1 MPTREI
7 HGVSADTGA
16 AHADAAHPAIARV
29 KALIAQGI
37 TASGYARAAA
47 VAGGPFK
54 PSFGLSG
61 AVDQARPRG
70 QRIGRSGDSI
80 LPFWRTAPGGVEPGA
95 PCLAHCWPDV
105 GVSEPPIRE
114 VFVLSWSLHLRP
126 RGRVPTLSG

>member
-7 HGVSADTGA
+7 HGVSADTDA

-80 LPFWRTAPGGVEPGA
+80 LPFWRTAPGGVERRHLTDNQLGS
-95 PCLAHCWPDV
+95 
-105 GVSEPPIRE
+105 GSSSESSSSRCTG
-114 VFVLSWSLHLRP
+114 W
-126 RGRVPTLSG
+126 

>member
-47 VAGGPFK
+47 VALLDKQDSAGYWCGDLTAD
-54 PSFGLSG
+54 STLLS
-61 AVDQARPRG
+61 DY
-70 QRIGRSGDSI
+70 I
-80 LPFWRTAPGGVEPGA
+80 LLQMWRVAHSSLL
-95 PCLAHCWPDV
+95 LA
-105 GVSEPPIRE
+105 
-114 VFVLSWSLHLRP
+114 
-126 RGRVPTLSG
+126 